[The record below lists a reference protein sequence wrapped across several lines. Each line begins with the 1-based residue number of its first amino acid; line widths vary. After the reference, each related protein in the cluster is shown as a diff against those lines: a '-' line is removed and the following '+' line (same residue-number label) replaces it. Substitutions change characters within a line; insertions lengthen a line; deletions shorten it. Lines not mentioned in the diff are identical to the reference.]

1 MVIEV
6 WTTKSWLC
14 NIPCK
19 VSNPM
24 PWGIGQEIQPRYFNF
39 DFELNLLIEMKHFW
53 FYLCKV
59 FFLQINQSNITI
71 ICSSLRL
78 REILIT
84 INNDDKYSKTLTT
97 VMIGILDNLI
107 FAGIPQGDFPE
118 TVCETL
124 RDADKKNII
133 RCQNEMCNCGS
144 IDGRRPSKEA
154 REAY

>member
-1 MVIEV
+1 M
-6 WTTKSWLC
+6 
-14 NIPCK
+14 
-19 VSNPM
+19 
-24 PWGIGQEIQPRYFNF
+24 
-39 DFELNLLIEMKHFW
+39 
-53 FYLCKV
+53 

-124 RDADKKNII
+124 RDADQKKTLFVV
-133 RCQNEMCNCGS
+133 RTKCATV
-144 IDGRRPSKEA
+144 DL
-154 REAY
+154 